1 MNGLNT
7 FIGNCQKATGI
18 EKETC
23 DTVIQSMVRAINNG
37 VLGGTNY
44 MSQMVKLK
52 KKKFT
57 TINSV
62 SDVVAEDTGL
72 DRNEIVKPVVGW
84 MVDIMIQ
91 TMQQGGMPALIRMV
105 NLMKKGQQSQTKEV
119 DYSEEIKDI
128 NNMLDKGKKKDN

>member
-7 FIGNCQKATGI
+7 FIGNCQKATGV

>member
-23 DTVIQSMVRAINNG
+23 DTVIQSMVRVINNG

-128 NNMLDKGKKKDN
+128 NDMLDKGKKKDN

>member
-91 TMQQGGMPALIRMV
+91 TMQRGGMPALIRMV